1 MNVPKHVLFEPAL
14 SAAAAAAVWERF
26 TIGRF
31 SGALNF
37 WAWMGVYVL
46 VHRSLDLIGTQ
57 LEF

>member
-37 WAWMGVYVL
+37 
-46 VHRSLDLIGTQ
+46 
-57 LEF
+57 

>member
-14 SAAAAAAVWERF
+14 SAAAAAAAVWERF

-37 WAWMGVYVL
+37 
-46 VHRSLDLIGTQ
+46 
-57 LEF
+57 